1 MVMVEATQVEYIGF
15 SGPEAAH
22 VIIWKLLDKKI
33 AKTMCYTAEEVEEQ
47 LKLHAWKF
55 DGYEVLSNADENL

>member
-1 MVMVEATQVEYIGF
+1 MILTKEMPKYVGF
-15 SGPEAAH
+15 DGPTPVN

-33 AKTMCYTAEEVEEQ
+33 AKTVCYTAEEVEEQ

-55 DGYEVLSNADENL
+55 DGYEVLSNADENF

>member
-1 MVMVEATQVEYIGF
+1 MVDLKGKVTELGF
-15 SGPEAAH
+15 CGPEAAH

-33 AKTMCYTAEEVEEQ
+33 AKTICYTSEEVEEQ

-55 DGYEVLSNADENL
+55 DGYEVLSSADENF